1 MKALFFIIFS
11 LVTAV
16 SFADSPLTS
25 TSFSAAYKSDEAI
38 KHVKEK
44 GLDEM
49 TLKYLGGKKTDPV
62 IKIAIINELSWGKE
76 EYLKAFES
84 YLLANRKGLKSSVFE
99 ELRATTEAIPT
110 ETSQT
115 KRLTADDLMCWAYL
129 QALGNYFNPSLARAA
144 AKLATE
150 REKGSMAHA
159 TVDALIRSQIAF
171 DESWC
176 KVYQIGNLAF
186 EETRYTRNQLSKEAV
201 AIIMEYLVLYK
212 GDC

>member
-1 MKALFFIIFS
+1 MKAILLVIFS
-11 LVTAV
+11 LLTAV

-25 TSFSAAYKSDEAI
+25 TSFSQAYQSNEAI
-38 KHVKEK
+38 QHVKEK
-44 GLDEM
+44 GLDEI

-76 EYLKAFES
+76 DYLKTFER
-84 YLLANRKGLKSSVFE
+84 YLLANRKGLTPAVFDD
-99 ELRATTEAIPT
+99 LRGNTESIPK

-115 KRLTADDLMCWAYL
+115 KRLTADDLMCWAYF

-144 AKLATE
+144 AKLATA

-186 EETRYTRNQLSKEAV
+186 EETKYTRNQLSNEAV
-201 AIIMEYLVLYK
+201 KIIMDYLVLYK